1 MATPTTQQ
9 AADTSINDSNKPP
22 RSARRRANMPLRGPA
37 GPTTQRGKQKSRQN
51 ATKHGI
57 FSVGIVRRRESQA
70 EYLRIV
76 QDMAETLQPMG
87 RLEEILV
94 EKLAMLVWR
103 YRRLLQAEAA
113 EVARETE
120 VAEEGNSEGKTSA
133 MRMFRGGTGLIPG
146 AFLTKN
152 EVALEVGIEAL
163 RKLRQLVQEKGLN
176 WERDREA
183 LKTLFGS
190 AKEQGKEGD
199 VTIRV
204 IHVGEEDKG
213 PDPCG
218 PLAGKYR
225 ELVLTGKDQDG
236 STNLAAD
243 AAESM
248 VGMLTE
254 EIEGYKLMFRDYSA
268 RSDRRNR
275 LQAATALVPRQDVTD
290 RLQRYEA
297 SLERSFD
304 RTLSQF
310 ERLQRL
316 RLGQP
321 VPPAL
326 KVDVSR

>member
-1 MATPTTQQ
+1 M
-9 AADTSINDSNKPP
+9 S
-22 RSARRRANMPLRGPA
+22 LRGPA

-57 FSVGIVRRRESQA
+57 FAVGIVRSRESEA
-70 EYLRIV
+70 EYLKIV
-76 QDMAETLQPMG
+76 EDMVETVQPMG
-87 RLEEILV
+87 RIEEILV

-120 VAEEGNSEGKTSA
+120 FAEEGNLEGKTSA
-133 MRMFRGGTGLIPG
+133 MLMLRGETGLVPG

-152 EVALEVGIEAL
+152 EVALHASIDAL

-183 LKTLFGS
+183 LKTLYGS
-190 AKEQGKEGD
+190 VKEQGEESHIS
-199 VTIRV
+199 IRV
-204 IHVGEEDKG
+204 VHNGEEDKG
-213 PDPCG
+213 PDPYG

-225 ELVLTGKDQDG
+225 ELALTGKDQDG

-248 VGMLTE
+248 ASMLTE
-254 EIEGYKLMFRDYSA
+254 KIKLYESMLRDWMT
-268 RSDRRNR
+268 RSDHRNR
-275 LQAATALVPRQDVTD
+275 LKAATMVIPRQEVAD

-297 SLERSFD
+297 SLERSLD
-304 RTLSQF
+304 RTLSQL

>member
-1 MATPTTQQ
+1 
-9 AADTSINDSNKPP
+9 
-22 RSARRRANMPLRGPA
+22 
-37 GPTTQRGKQKSRQN
+37 
-51 ATKHGI
+51 
-57 FSVGIVRRRESQA
+57 VA
-70 EYLRIV
+70 EYLKSV
-76 QDMAETLQPMG
+76 EDMVETVQPMG

-120 VAEEGNSEGKTSA
+120 FAEEGNLEGKTKA
-133 MRMFRGGTGLIPG
+133 MLMLRGETGLIPG
-146 AFLTKN
+146 ALLTKN
-152 EVALEVGIEAL
+152 EVALQGGIDALWEL
-163 RKLRQLVQEKGLN
+163 RKLVQEKGLN
-176 WERDREA
+176 WERDRDA
-183 LKTLFGS
+183 LKTLYGS
-190 AKEQGKEGD
+190 VKEQGGEGHSTLGVVHD
-199 VTIRV
+199 
-204 IHVGEEDKG
+204 GQEDRG
-213 PDPCG
+213 PDPHG
-218 PLAGKYR
+218 PLASKYR
-225 ELVLTGKDQDG
+225 ELAVMGKDQDG

-248 VGMLTE
+248 VSMLTE
-254 EIEGYKLMFRDYSA
+254 KIKVFESIFRDWSA
-268 RSDRRNR
+268 RSDHRNR
-275 LQAATALVPRQDVTD
+275 LKAATMVVPGQEVAD

-304 RTLSQF
+304 RTLSQL

>member
-1 MATPTTQQ
+1 
-9 AADTSINDSNKPP
+9 
-22 RSARRRANMPLRGPA
+22 
-37 GPTTQRGKQKSRQN
+37 
-51 ATKHGI
+51 
-57 FSVGIVRRRESQA
+57 VA
-70 EYLRIV
+70 EYLKSV
-76 QDMAETLQPMG
+76 EDMVETVQPMG

-120 VAEEGNSEGKTSA
+120 FAEEGNLEGKTKA
-133 MRMFRGGTGLIPG
+133 MLMLRGETGLIPG
-146 AFLTKN
+146 ALLTKN
-152 EVALEVGIEAL
+152 EVALQGGIDALWEL
-163 RKLRQLVQEKGLN
+163 RKLVQEKGLN
-176 WERDREA
+176 WERDRDA
-183 LKTLFGS
+183 LKTLYGS
-190 AKEQGKEGD
+190 VVHDGQ
-199 VTIRV
+199 
-204 IHVGEEDKG
+204 EDRG
-213 PDPCG
+213 PDPHG
-218 PLAGKYR
+218 PLASKYR
-225 ELVLTGKDQDG
+225 ELAVMGKDQDG

-248 VGMLTE
+248 VSMLTE
-254 EIEGYKLMFRDYSA
+254 KIKVFESIFRDWSA
-268 RSDRRNR
+268 RSDHRNR
-275 LQAATALVPRQDVTD
+275 LKAATMVVPGQEVAD

-304 RTLSQF
+304 RTLSQL